1 MAGIADFRLFLCRGE
16 ASRLDSQS
24 AAHVFFTI
32 ARLLDGQQAQQAT
45 STSTSDT
52 SRTYLVSRWLALR
65 DIYPST

>member
-16 ASRLDSQS
+16 ASRLDSQG

-45 STSTSDT
+45 STSDT
-52 SRTYLVSRWLALR
+52 SRTYL
-65 DIYPST
+65 T